1 MLALL
6 RKEFTLE
13 LRRKSIVAGLALYL
27 VSITFIIYL
36 TFSLKGNQISE
47 LTWGALFW
55 ITVLF
60 CAVNSVA
67 KSFIGEKKGTEI
79 YLYSIADPH
88 DIILS
93 KIIYNFI
100 LCTIM
105 SFACLAL
112 FVLFFGNP
120 IADLGLFF
128 VVLLLASYGFSAS
141 LSLLSGIASKTS
153 NSNILMAVLSFPVII
168 SILLLI
174 VKLTRNCIDGLDPSV
189 SSSDLLTL
197 AAVDVLVTACSYI
210 LFPFVWR
217 S

>member
-6 RKEFTLE
+6 QKEFTLE
-13 LRRKSIVAGLALYL
+13 LRRKSILAGLMLYL
-27 VSITFIIYL
+27 VSITFICYL
-36 TFSLKGNQISE
+36 MFSLKGNAISD

-67 KSFIGEKKGTEI
+67 KSFIGEKRGTEI

-100 LCTIM
+100 LCTLL
-105 SFACLAL
+105 SFAGLGL
-112 FVLFFGNP
+112 FILFFGNP
-120 IADLGLFF
+120 LADMGLFI
-128 VVLLLASYGFSAS
+128 VVLILASYGFSSS
-141 LSLLSGIASKTS
+141 LSLLSAIASRTG
-153 NSNILMAVLSFPVII
+153 NSNVLMAVLSFPVII
-168 SILLLI
+168 SVLLLI

-189 SSSDLLTL
+189 SMTDLVTL
-197 AAVDVLVTACSYI
+197 GAVDALVTACSYI